1 MLRLRSLL
9 HRVTAAFVGHRVLP
23 LVELARWGFAHADD
37 FLKRATVEFYERLRP
52 ALMVALPLHRQA
64 APARPAASPPPRESP
79 RPRLA
84 QVVSALAVVVPV
96 YHAALRHALHLFAVC
111 RRLAVPLK
119 QARPP
124 RPSPAWPRR
133 VTLGVARIG
142 LVCGG
147 LGRGGAP
154 LRRAE
159 RAARRAGGGGG
170 GGQGLGRHFCPR
182 FLGRAR
188 AMALPISGVQ
198 GSAARCAG
206 GDGGDE
212 LGEGG
217 AQARLARR
225 AGRDQGS
232 AAVHSPVVG
241 GGASRDRQG
250 FGERWTAE
258 AAAIQMGVSPAEAA
272 RRGGQAGLSLHVGR
286 RPRALA
292 AVVA

>member
-1 MLRLRSLL
+1 MRVQFRTRVPPQCPRKSSVHEGLDDRRWRS
-9 HRVTAAFVGHRVLP
+9 AAVV
-23 LVELARWGFAHADD
+23 
-37 FLKRATVEFYERLRP
+37 P
-52 ALMVALPLHRQA
+52 AQKLGWREASSSMKIAVALLA
-64 APARPAASPPPRESP
+64 ATEARNRK
-79 RPRLA
+79 LVA
-84 QVVSALAVVVPV
+84 QMPSILCACLSALGTRV
-96 YHAALRHALHLFAVC
+96 ALSEC
-111 RRLAVPLK
+111 RTPAGTYCHSSAGPTARSTTSERRPCCSASK
-119 QARPP
+119 RQCSRRPP
-124 RPSPAWPRR
+124 GSR
-133 VTLGVARIG
+133 VWARAG
-142 LVCGG
+142 M
-147 LGRGGAP
+147 ASWQ
-154 LRRAE
+154 AF
-159 RAARRAGGGGG
+159 GGGGG